1 MIGADAKLYYDTTPL
16 AGEPSTG
23 TWVELD
29 IVKDVTLGRT
39 FDEVDQTTRR
49 SAKRKETDQGLEDN
63 SLEFQIAYEP
73 ADPGY
78 LALEAAYSGRL
89 PIAMAVMGGN
99 IETAGTRGLAGNWK
113 VFKFEESQP
122 LSGHVV
128 VSVSMKPYSLVVPYA
143 IGA

>member
-1 MIGADAKLYYDTTPL
+1 MIGADAKLYYGAAPL

-23 TWVELD
+23 DWTELD

-49 SAKRKETDQGLEDN
+49 SAKRKEVDQGLEDN
-63 SLEFQIAYEP
+63 ALEYTIAYEP

-89 PIAMAVMGGN
+89 PIAMAVMGGD
-99 IETAGTRGLAGNWK
+99 IETAGTKGLAGNWK
-113 VFKFEESQP
+113 IFKFEESQP

-128 VSVSMKPYSLVVPYA
+128 VNISMKPYSLVVPYEV
-143 IGA
+143 